1 MILSN
6 VFFRKNYPNY
16 SQDTIDL
23 IRLSRSENVGPRTFH
38 NLIKIYQNA
47 RTTLE
52 NIAELSLKGGRSKP
66 IKICSESE
74 VLQEIEKLH
83 KIGGSL
89 VTYKQPAFSNLLRQ
103 IDDCPPV
110 LSYLGN
116 ISMLND
122 TNIVAIVGARNA
134 SINGR
139 SFAGKIANDLIGRGY
154 KTASGL
160 AYGVDTSVHTVNRAN
175 TIAVVAGGIDNIYPK
190 ENTKLY
196 QSIAEEGLIIA
207 EQPFGAKPL
216 SSYFPMRNRII
227 SGISICVCVIE
238 AGIKSGSLITANF
251 ALEHNR
257 DVFSMPGFP
266 LDPRSEGSNKLIKD
280 GAYIL
285 ESVNDIINNVSR
297 YKENYQ
303 TLEESAGND
312 NSFIQQDRGAIKISN
327 ADRKAIIDI
336 LSSIPVTIDTIATQT
351 KLSFSII
358 HMVCLELE
366 LAGRALRY
374 PGNKILLVY
383 S

>member
-1 MILSN
+1 MLGN
-6 VFFRKNYPNY
+6 VFFRKNSPNY
-16 SQDTIDL
+16 SKDTIDL
-23 IRLSRSENVGPRTFH
+23 IRLFRSENVGPKTFH
-38 NLIKIYQNA
+38 NLIKAYGDV
-47 RTTLE
+47 RTALDS
-52 NIAELSLKGGRSKP
+52 IAELSLKGGRPKP
-66 IKICSESE
+66 IKICSEADVSK
-74 VLQEIEKLH
+74 EIEKLH
-83 KIGGSL
+83 KIGGAF
-89 VTYKQPAFSNLLRQ
+89 VTYNQPAFSDLLRQ

-160 AYGVDTSVHTVNRAN
+160 AHGVDTSVHSVNRAN
-175 TIAVVAGGIDNIYPK
+175 TIAVIAGGIDNIYPK

-196 QSIAEEGLIIA
+196 HSIAEEGLIIA
-207 EQPFGAKPL
+207 EQPFGARPM

-257 DVFSMPGFP
+257 DVFAMPGFP
-266 LDPRSEGSNKLIKD
+266 LDPRSEGSNKLLKD

-285 ESVNDIINNVSR
+285 ESVNDIINNVSS
-297 YKENYQ
+297 YKEHYK

-312 NSFIQQDRGAIKISN
+312 NSLIQRDRGAIEVSN
-327 ADRKAIIDI
+327 SDRKAVIDI
-336 LSSIPVTIDTIATQT
+336 LSSTPVTIDMIASETE
-351 KLSFSII
+351 LPFSII

-366 LAGRALRY
+366 LAGRVMRY